1 LKNLTY
7 PEKVKLQASATKLG
21 LSVQDD
27 PLEEYQRLLLQYVEY
42 VWMCRR
48 KTSTLKQC
56 LALGQAGFDL
66 KKEILQTFPHK
77 SGILHEQLIYDCL

>member
-1 LKNLTY
+1 
-7 PEKVKLQASATKLG
+7 
-21 LSVQDD
+21 
-27 PLEEYQRLLLQYVEY
+27 

-48 KTSTLKQC
+48 KTSTLQQC

-66 KKEILQTFPHK
+66 KKAILQTFPHK